1 VDPEISIRGP
11 VLFKE
16 QKNRISK
23 QFAIRKIKKI
33 PRQNSKRKLKTW

>member
-23 QFAIRKIKKI
+23 QFAIRKIKKYRGKI
-33 PRQNSKRKLKTW
+33 QSEN